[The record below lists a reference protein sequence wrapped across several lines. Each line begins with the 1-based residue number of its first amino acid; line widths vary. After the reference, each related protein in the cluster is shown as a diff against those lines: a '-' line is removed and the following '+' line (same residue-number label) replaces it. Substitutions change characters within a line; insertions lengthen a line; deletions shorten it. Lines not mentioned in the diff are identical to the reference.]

1 MNSYKNK
8 IAAKMRTAQKIVNR
22 TQKLTDVRQGGLVLG
37 DSHDDG
43 GINES
48 TPGSIRAWS
57 SSTI

>member
-1 MNSYKNK
+1 
-8 IAAKMRTAQKIVNR
+8 MRTAQKIVNR